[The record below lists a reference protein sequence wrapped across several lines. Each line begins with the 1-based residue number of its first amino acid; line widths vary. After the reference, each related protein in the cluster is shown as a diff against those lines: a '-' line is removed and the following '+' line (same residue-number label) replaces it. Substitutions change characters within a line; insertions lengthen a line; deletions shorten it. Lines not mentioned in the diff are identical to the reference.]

1 MDEANAICL
10 KDRKQWRSWL
20 RKNHAVEREIW
31 LVIYKKNTGKPSI
44 PYEDAVE
51 EAVYFG
57 WIDGRMKSIDDEK
70 YMQRYSPRTAKS
82 TWSESNIARAEK
94 MIAEGKMTEAG
105 LRAYRQGVKG
115 GV

>member
-1 MDEANAICL
+1 
-10 KDRKQWRSWL
+10 
-20 RKNHAVEREIW
+20 
-31 LVIYKKNTGKPSI
+31 
-44 PYEDAVE
+44 
-51 EAVYFG
+51 
-57 WIDGRMKSIDDEK
+57 MKSIDDEK